1 MLKKT
6 LVCLL
11 LLCLGP
17 LLVAIALLGVIVLAA
32 RRLYGWA
39 LIRWRSWRTGNWR
52 YLVCS
57 PRSGWNEFVANN
69 LLPSLP
75 PGVSPVW
82 VEFGRAPSNNAAVAS
97 ILHCGAARPK
107 PYLAEVGPLR
117 TRVRLLHEELLPFKR
132 FGRAD
137 REVQRLLGELLR
149 TKLVPEAE

>member
-11 LLCLGP
+11 LLCLSP
-17 LLVAIALLGVIVLAA
+17 LLAAFALLAVIVLAA

-39 LIRWRSWRTGNWR
+39 LLRWRSWRSGNWR

-57 PRSGWNEFVANN
+57 QRAGWHEFVINN
-69 LLPSLP
+69 LLPALP
-75 PGVSPVW
+75 PGVSPIW
-82 VEFGRAPSNNAAVAS
+82 VEYGRAPSNNAAVAS

-117 TRVRLLHEELLPFKR
+117 TRVRPLHEELLPFKQ

-137 REVQRLLGELLR
+137 HEVQRLLCELLR
-149 TKLVPEAE
+149 AKLALFAK